1 MEYLVG
7 ALVLAFMTAYVVF
20 IAVGIAKGKRWAL
33 ETAQAISMLDHNAS
47 SFELRSRAMEPVSQ
61 ADAQVAE
68 LPVAVEPE
76 RLAA

>member
-7 ALVLAFMTAYVVF
+7 ALVLAFMTAYVVL
-20 IAVGIAKGKRWAL
+20 IAVGIAQGKRWAL

-47 SFELRSRAMEPVSQ
+47 SFELRSRAMEPVSVV
-61 ADAQVAE
+61 DAPVAE
-68 LPVAVEPE
+68 RPVTAEPE